1 MKHPQKYHTIP
12 AEVLQNDSK
21 ALLRNIWTAIK
32 VKLVDGQQACGGSW
46 KFPLLHLKLHYIT
59 ISNFLLTKNH
69 NDQPENTP
77 YCFLNHGG
85 VGGAL
90 LDVMMSLDDTTFT
103 KNSRGL
109 KK

>member
-1 MKHPQKYHTIP
+1 MNPDIFVIHFVLHSSFDSMKHPQKYHTIP

-46 KFPLLHLKLHYIT
+46 KFSLLHLKLHYIT

-77 YCFLNHGG
+77 YSVFLIMEGW
-85 VGGAL
+85 VGL
-90 LDVMMSLDDTTFT
+90 FLM
-103 KNSRGL
+103 
-109 KK
+109 